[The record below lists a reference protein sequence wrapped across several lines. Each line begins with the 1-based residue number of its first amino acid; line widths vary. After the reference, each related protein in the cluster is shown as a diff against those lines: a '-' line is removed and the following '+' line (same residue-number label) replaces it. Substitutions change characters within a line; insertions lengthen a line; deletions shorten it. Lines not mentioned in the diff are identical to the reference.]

1 MELPENSVRSA
12 LSVENVVEKH
22 LQLLVIVKVGSDDCA
37 HRRASGKFRS
47 GDVLKGRT
55 RLRCDLIKPF
65 TKRLRRRSYPERRV
79 AALQEKSV
87 GAVPVA
93 IDDVRPSIAV
103 EVGQCHSSAM
113 MVLVSHTFT
122 YDHSCETLLHK
133 TKHGG
138 FVIA

>member
-12 LSVENVVEKH
+12 FSVENVVEKH
-22 LQLLVIVKVGSDDCA
+22 LQLLVIVKVGSDDRA
-37 HRRASGKFRS
+37 DRRGSSESRS
-47 GDVLKGRT
+47 RNVLKGRT

-65 TKRLRRRSYPERRV
+65 AKRLLRRSYPERRV

-103 EVGQCHSSAM
+103 EVGQRHSSAM
-113 MVLVSHTFT
+113 LVLVGHTFT
-122 YDHSCETLLHK
+122 YYHSCETLLHK
-133 TKHGG
+133 TEYGG

>member
-1 MELPENSVRSA
+1 MELPENSIWST
-12 LSVENVVEKH
+12 LSVKNVVKKH

-37 HRRASGKFRS
+37 DRRGSSKFCSRN
-47 GDVLKGRT
+47 VLKGRT
-55 RLRCDLIKPF
+55 RLRCDLIKASA
-65 TKRLRRRSYPERRV
+65 KRPLRRSYPERRV

-113 MVLVSHTFT
+113 LVLVSHTFT
-122 YDHSCETLLHK
+122 HDHSCETLLHEAEY
-133 TKHGG
+133 GG